1 MKVVVIGGTRGLGNW
16 IANFLKNRGY
26 DLIITGRNSMVGESV
41 ANKMGVTYT
50 SNNIEA
56 VKHADVVILAVP
68 IETTPQIIREIAP
81 YLKEG
86 SLLTDVTSV
95 KEEPAALMH
104 KYVPSGVE
112 VLPTHPMFGPRI
124 RSLEGQVVVLTPSQ
138 TGEWYQR
145 VVDFLENERVRIL
158 VTSPDIHD
166 RMMSIVQGLTH
177 FAYISI
183 AASIEKMGVEVKDSR
198 KFASPIYSLMLDIIA
213 RIVAQNPY
221 LCYSIQTRNRY
232 VAEVHQTF
240 LETFQDLKSMIDQ
253 GNQKDFVKAMSS
265 AAKHLNDVEAALGR
279 SDKAISALNSELKV
293 IKDSFGQ
300 EIGLRHMYSGKIH
313 FGVIEDLSPD
323 FLTLKENNKKT
334 KLKIS
339 NIEVLSPDELE
350 DWKIHNL
357 PYKTYDVS
365 VILSEF
371 SDPNLIAQ
379 TIETLEDIME
389 CQVVDIYYGKQ
400 IPVGMKSITLRYKII
415 NLEGRLKVENF
426 LIGFGGRIR

>member
-1 MKVVVIGGTRGLGNW
+1 
-16 IANFLKNRGY
+16 
-26 DLIITGRNSMVGESV
+26 
-41 ANKMGVTYT
+41 
-50 SNNIEA
+50 
-56 VKHADVVILAVP
+56 
-68 IETTPQIIREIAP
+68 
-81 YLKEG
+81 
-86 SLLTDVTSV
+86 
-95 KEEPAALMH
+95 
-104 KYVPSGVE
+104 
-112 VLPTHPMFGPRI
+112 
-124 RSLEGQVVVLTPSQ
+124 VLTPSQ
-138 TGEWYQR
+138 TGKWYQR

-426 LIGFGGRIR
+426 LIGFGGQIR